1 MLNIQKKVQNALK
14 IIIIH
19 LTLSYFPIPIVN
31 KVALPG
37 IHLGL

>member
-1 MLNIQKKVQNALK
+1 MLNIQRKVQNALK

-19 LTLSYFPIPIVN
+19 LTLLYFPITIVN
-31 KVALPG
+31 KVAVPD